1 MACALLS
8 MVERISTGRLAVR
21 QAEFALVSGAQAQ
34 EQLVDV
40 LTNNLANVNTPGF
53 KKDRVTFKTYLPHHE
68 WLHKSPPDR
77 PDFNMTPWGE
87 FPKPWGMAGQDVPH
101 SGVDEVH
108 VGYAQGSFRSTGNP
122 LDMAVNGEG
131 FFRIQTPRGV
141 FLSRNGRFTL
151 DQGGQL
157 VTHEGYSVLDD
168 QGKKIRIRQVVPG
181 QIRIREDGAIFKG
194 DSPVARIGLV
204 TSEGGLKGLSKIGDG
219 LFVPAGRLKA
229 AHSPRILSGG
239 YEGSNVNGTFEMVR
253 MVEAMRSFET
263 HLKALRT
270 LNELTR
276 RTVNDISVI
285 A

>member
-1 MACALLS
+1 M
-8 MVERISTGRLAVR
+8 R
-21 QAEFALVSGAQAQ
+21 QAEFALVSGAQSQ

-53 KKDRVTFKTYLPHHE
+53 KKDRVTFRTYLPHHE

-77 PDFNMTPWGE
+77 PGYNLTPWGE

-101 SGVDEVH
+101 SGVDEIH
-108 VGYAQGSFRSTGNP
+108 VRYAQGSFRATGNP

-131 FFRIQTPRGV
+131 FFRIQTPRGI

-168 QGKKIRIRQVVPG
+168 QGKKIRIRQASPG
-181 QIRIREDGAIFKG
+181 AIRVQEDGVIFKG
-194 DSPVARIGLV
+194 ASQVGRIGLV
-204 TSEGGLKGLSKIGDG
+204 TPENGLKGLSKFGDG
-219 LFVPAGRLKA
+219 LFVPEGRLKPVP
-229 AHSPRILSGG
+229 SPRILDGG

-263 HLKALRT
+263 HLKALKT